1 MLTSEPKI
9 HGQLVECDE
18 SDGRQWS
25 QDQNCGNRLNE
36 CDKFVISI
44 QSAPGI
50 MSSQN
55 GHRGIFTRICE
66 QRFYVLCSAGH
77 IQLTSYKQLER
88 QQRWNAVNV
97 KVSLIWEILIVFV
110 NWSSCINYPI
120 RIGQVGRWVRS
131 CQLLKTFY
139 IICRNTRRNVNWISR
154 YEGVDR
160 REFMYSTLEMR
171 SMSGKTAV
179 CWWRWFQVLE

>member
-1 MLTSEPKI
+1 MNRMDGSGHKI
-9 HGQLVECDE
+9 RTAGIV
-18 SDGRQWS
+18 
-25 QDQNCGNRLNE
+25 NE